1 MKLTLDTQLGL
12 LVRSASFLSPID
24 QLEAKRGDGEHI
36 ELQMLRLGLPW
47 EAPNISQFRFVVKP
61 HAKWSADP
69 HALADA
75 WTWNSTLQGYEAP
88 INYVTSAL
96 NQLLRI
102 GDADHENGSIDL
114 MAELAWR
121 PTSAESW
128 RRSQTVTFRLHNNVW
143 RGSESAPPGTP
154 TEPDADALYVL
165 RTTALTAAVINENIS
180 ANTLNDTGL
189 RIPLKAGQRLWF
201 KFTMPYEAAA
211 TTTGSRWVLGLDDA
225 VTVTSLTWR
234 SQWNSNGTGGETPH
248 HGTGFGF
255 PTSASAGS
263 LLSGNVATIEG
274 FVVGAVDDSWL
285 KARFAS
291 EVSGSRITLLPGAM
305 AQWMNLPVA

>member
-1 MKLTLDTQLGL
+1 MKLTFETQLGL

-24 QLEAKRGDGEHI
+24 QLEAKRGDGEHL
-36 ELQMLRLGLPW
+36 ELQLLRLGLPW

-61 HAKWSADP
+61 HAKWSAAP

-75 WTWNSTLQGYEAP
+75 WAWNSTLQGYEAP
-88 INYVTSAL
+88 INYVTTAL

-121 PTSAESW
+121 PTSAQSW

-154 TEPDADALYVL
+154 TEPSDDALYVL
-165 RTTALTAAVINENIS
+165 RTTALTASVINENAS
-180 ANTLNDTGL
+180 ANTLLDTGL
-189 RIPLKAGQRLWF
+189 RIPLKAGHRRWF
-201 KFTMPYEAAA
+201 KFTMPYESAAA
-211 TTTGSRWVLGLDDA
+211 TTGSRWVLGLDGA

-234 SQWNSNGTGGETPH
+234 SQWNSNNSGGEVLH
-248 HGTGFGF
+248 NGTGFSL
-255 PTSASAGS
+255 PTSATPGS
-263 LLSGNVATIEG
+263 YLSGNLATIEG
-274 FVVGAVDDSWL
+274 FVVGAVDGSWL

-291 EVSGSRITLLPGAM
+291 EVAGSRITLLPGAM